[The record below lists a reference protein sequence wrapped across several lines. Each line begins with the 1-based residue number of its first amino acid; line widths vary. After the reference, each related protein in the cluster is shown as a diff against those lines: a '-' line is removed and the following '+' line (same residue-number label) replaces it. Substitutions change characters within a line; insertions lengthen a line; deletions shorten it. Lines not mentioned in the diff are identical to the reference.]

1 MAKHEKDDI
10 ICTLC
15 AKGPRS
21 MNNIVLTGMPSAG
34 KSTIGVILAKV
45 LGYSFIDSDV
55 LIQEQE
61 KRLLKDIIE
70 EEGIDGFLAIENE
83 VNRNIKTNR
92 TVIATGGSVIYGIE
106 AMNQFKK
113 EDIVVYIKLSY
124 ETIRNRL
131 GNIRQRGVVLKNG
144 HTLVD
149 LYNERCPLYERYAH
163 IIIDAEN
170 LNPEELMEQIVFKIR
185 DYAKN

>member
-1 MAKHEKDDI
+1 
-10 ICTLC
+10 
-15 AKGPRS
+15 

-45 LGYSFIDSDV
+45 LGYSFMDSDV

-61 KRLLKDIIE
+61 QKLLKDIIE
-70 EEGIDGFLAIENE
+70 EKGIDGFLAVENN
-83 VNRNIKTNR
+83 VNKNIKANH

-106 AMNQFKK
+106 AMNHFR
-113 EDIVVYIKLSY
+113 ENDIVIYIKLSY
-124 ETIRNRL
+124 EAIYNRL

-144 HTLVD
+144 QTLLD

-163 IIIDAEN
+163 ITIDAEN
-170 LNPEELMEQIVFKIR
+170 LNPEELMEQIVFGIR
-185 DYAKN
+185 NYTKD

>member
-1 MAKHEKDDI
+1 
-10 ICTLC
+10 
-15 AKGPRS
+15 

-34 KSTIGVILAKV
+34 KSTIGIILAKV

-61 KRLLKDIIE
+61 KKLLKDIIE
-70 EEGIDGFLAIENE
+70 EKGIDGFLAIEND
-83 VNRNIKTNR
+83 VNKNIKTEH
-92 TVIATGGSVIYGIE
+92 TVIATGGSAIYGIE
-106 AMNQFKK
+106 AMNRFKE
-113 EDIVVYIKLSY
+113 EDIVIYIKLSY
-124 ETIRNRL
+124 ETISNRL
-131 GNIRQRGVVLKNG
+131 GNIRQRGVVLKEG
-144 HTLVD
+144 HTLLD

-185 DYAKN
+185 D

>member
-1 MAKHEKDDI
+1 
-10 ICTLC
+10 
-15 AKGPRS
+15 

-34 KSTIGVILAKV
+34 KSTIGIILAKV

-61 KRLLKDIIE
+61 QKLLKDIIKE
-70 EEGIDGFLAIENE
+70 KGIDGFLTIEND
-83 VNRNIKTNR
+83 VNKNIKTSH
-92 TVIATGGSVIYGIE
+92 TIIATGGSAIYGEE
-106 AMNQFKK
+106 AMNHFKD

-124 ETIRNRL
+124 ETIENRL
-131 GNIRQRGVVLKNG
+131 GNIRQRGVVIKNG
-144 HTLVD
+144 RTLLD

-185 DYAKN
+185 NYKNN